1 MKDIT
6 MKNSAALINS
16 IRELAD
22 KAQDKSTDYD
32 QLAQEYSEAADALEN
47 AFAEEESLSITD
59 PHAEV
64 QKITKPDKKIVVHS
78 KCEKSKYCTRLAHH
92 SGRCNASLKSKK

>member
-1 MKDIT
+1 

-22 KAQDKSTDYD
+22 KAQQKSTDYD
-32 QLAQEYSEAADALEN
+32 QLAQEYSDAADALAD
-47 AFAEEESLSITD
+47 AFAEEESLGIAD

-64 QKITKPDKKIVVHS
+64 QKITKTDKKIAVPV
-78 KCEKSKYCTRLAHH
+78 KAFCYKSKKCSRDNGH
-92 SGRCNASLKSKK
+92 SGRCNKKYVK